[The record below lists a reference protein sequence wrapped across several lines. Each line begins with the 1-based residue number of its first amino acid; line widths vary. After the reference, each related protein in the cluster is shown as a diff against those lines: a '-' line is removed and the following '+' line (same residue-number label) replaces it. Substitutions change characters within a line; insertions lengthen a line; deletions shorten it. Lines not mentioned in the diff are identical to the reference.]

1 MEQEEMEFGVRIARK
16 AIENWVK
23 KRKTIDPPGNFPEEF
38 KKIRGI
44 FTTLHT
50 HPGKELRGCIGYP
63 YPVLPLITGIIKS
76 SIEAAQD
83 PRFPE
88 LEPMELGTVVIE
100 ISVLTEP
107 EIIDFKKAED
117 YLKNIEIGKDGLII
131 KLDYQNGLL
140 LPQVPVEHGWDVR
153 TFLENLC
160 MKAGLT
166 PDSWKNKNS
175 RIYRFRAEVFG
186 ETEPGGRVVRSSES

>member
-1 MEQEEMEFGVRIARK
+1 MEQEEREFAVRIARK

-23 KRKTIDPPGNFPEEF
+23 RRKTISPPGNFPGEF

-50 HPGKELRGCIGYP
+50 YPDPSLRGCIGYP

-88 LEPMELGTVVIE
+88 LEAGELGTVVIE

-107 EIIDFKKAED
+107 ELVDVKNPED
-117 YLKNIEIGKDGLII
+117 YLKEIEIGRDGLII
-131 KLDYQNGLL
+131 KLDYQSGLL
-140 LPQVPVEHGWDVR
+140 LPQVPVEYGWDVR

-166 PDSWKNKNS
+166 QDSWKNGKS

-186 ETEPGGRVVRSSES
+186 ETEPGGKVARTSE